1 MNEVI
6 KVLKQ
11 VQSLR
16 LIAGQRLSI
25 QSPKLDGMPRSPTKI
40 NSVENRMVK
49 QIDAKRKLD
58 YIEFALSL
66 LSNDDQHLL
75 AETYFNS
82 ESPTNYGVAMKLGIS
97 ERTYYRQRKQ
107 ALLHFRE
114 AYFGY

>member
-16 LIAGQRLSI
+16 LIAGQQLSI
-25 QSPKLDGMPRSPTKI
+25 QSPKLDGMPRSPTPVNGI
-40 NSVENRMVK
+40 ENRMVK
-49 QIDAKRKLD
+49 QIDAQKKLD
-58 YIEFALSL
+58 GIEFALSL
-66 LSNDDQHLL
+66 LSDFDQRLL
-75 AETYFNS
+75 AEAYFNS
-82 ESPTNYGVAMKLGIS
+82 KRPTNYGVAMSLGIS
-97 ERTYYRQRKQ
+97 ERTFYRQRKQ